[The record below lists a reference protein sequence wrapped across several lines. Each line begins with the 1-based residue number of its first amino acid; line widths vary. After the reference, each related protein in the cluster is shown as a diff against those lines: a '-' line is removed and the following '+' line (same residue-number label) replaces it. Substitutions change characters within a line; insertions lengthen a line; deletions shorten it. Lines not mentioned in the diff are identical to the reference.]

1 MNHRVVREKL
11 ESQRNKGQHNEGS
24 EIKLE
29 GGGSGSGG
37 GVKKMGE
44 GGGGV
49 RKNKWETVEK
59 KHKEKSADVCV
70 LQEQAG

>member
-1 MNHRVVREKL
+1 MVVVGGKKKWEK
-11 ESQRNKGQHNEGS
+11 
-24 EIKLE
+24 
-29 GGGSGSGG
+29 
-37 GVKKMGE
+37 